1 MSPDPTVTRR
11 TLLVAGAGGI
21 GVAALAACS
30 SSGSTDA
37 ADDPTSESAAAV
49 DPPSSSAQSSS
60 AQTNSPASSA
70 QPSSA
75 ASSSGSADDR
85 GGSDGKD
92 ALISLDDIA
101 VGHAASVKLS
111 NGKPAIVT
119 RLTSSSA
126 VCFSAIC
133 THMGCT
139 VAPKANE
146 LDCPCHGSRF
156 NLRTGAVLN
165 GPASEPLAKV
175 PVTVADGKV
184 VAT

>member
-1 MSPDPTVTRR
+1 MDADPTISRR

-21 GVAALAACS
+21 GVALAACS
-30 SSGSTDA
+30 SSGGGDA
-37 ADDPTSESAAAV
+37 ADDPTTSTAAAPAPPAGSTPA
-49 DPPSSSAQSSS
+49 DPPPSSTPPSPASASSSS
-60 AQTNSPASSA
+60 A
-70 QPSSA
+70 
-75 ASSSGSADDR
+75 ADDR

-92 ALISLDDIA
+92 GLISLDDIA
-101 VGHAASVKLS
+101 VGHAKSVKLPS
-111 NGKPAIVT
+111 GKPAIVT

-175 PVTVADGKV
+175 PVTVAAGKV

>member
-1 MSPDPTVTRR
+1 MDADPTISRR

-21 GVAALAACS
+21 GVVALAACS
-30 SSGSTDA
+30 SDGGSNDA
-37 ADDPTSESAAAV
+37 ADDPTTTTSAAA
-49 DPPSSSAQSSS
+49 DPPVTSPTASDPPANSAPPTAAGSSSTA
-60 AQTNSPASSA
+60 
-70 QPSSA
+70 
-75 ASSSGSADDR
+75 DR
-85 GGSDGKD
+85 GGADDQD

-101 VGHAASVKLS
+101 VGHAKSVKLP

-119 RLTSSSA
+119 RLTSASA